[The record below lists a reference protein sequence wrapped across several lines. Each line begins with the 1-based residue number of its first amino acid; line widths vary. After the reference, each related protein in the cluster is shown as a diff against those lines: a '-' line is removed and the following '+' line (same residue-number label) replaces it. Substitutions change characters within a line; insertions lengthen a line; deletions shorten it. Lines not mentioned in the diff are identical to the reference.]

1 MFKESREMEGQTVRR
16 RVNMIAAHLA
26 SPEDLSATATHV
38 FPMSC
43 SNSLNR
49 VMRRC
54 DNRMYFAR
62 QGSSSQAYHMRQAS
76 SEQENFT
83 RPTMPFKSNGYANTC
98 SNSKPPMFSRP
109 RMEPIP
115 KVRETQS
122 AVQGPRYVEPLPEAP
137 KFARPSRI
145 CGQPQFQCKK
155 RNHTLES
162 ESKWSPRMDVV
173 ESGRSYVATL
183 ELPGVNINSI
193 KVEVNDQVLTVT
205 GNRSIWSWKGDNC
218 SNELTSHYHKRE
230 ILQGPYQMTWSLP
243 ANVNKD
249 TISAVFVD
257 GLLQI
262 TMPKLLD
269 YRGLR
274 KAQI

>member
-1 MFKESREMEGQTVRR
+1 MEGLTVRR

-49 VMRRC
+49 VMLRC

-62 QGSSSQAYHMRQAS
+62 QGSGSQACHMRQAS
-76 SEQENFT
+76 CEQDNFT
-83 RPTMPFKSNGYANTC
+83 RPTMPLKSSGYANTC
-98 SNSKPPMFSRP
+98 SNSKQPMFSRP
-109 RMEPIP
+109 RMEPITN
-115 KVRETQS
+115 VRETHS

-137 KFARPSRI
+137 KFARPSRNSE
-145 CGQPQFQCKK
+145 QPWFQCKE
-155 RNHTLES
+155 RNRTPES
-162 ESKWSPRMDVV
+162 EFKWSPRMDVV

-205 GNRSIWSWKGDNC
+205 GNRSIWSWKGDNF

-249 TISAVFVD
+249 AISAVFV
-257 GLLQI
+257 
-262 TMPKLLD
+262 
-269 YRGLR
+269 
-274 KAQI
+274 

>member
-1 MFKESREMEGQTVRR
+1 MEGQTVRR

-26 SPEDLSATATHV
+26 SHEDISATATHV

-43 SNSLNR
+43 SNSLNT

-62 QGSSSQAYHMRQAS
+62 QGSSSQACHMRQAS
-76 SEQENFT
+76 SGQENIT
-83 RPTMPFKSNGYANTC
+83 QPTMPLKSSGCANKF

-109 RMEPIP
+109 SRMEPTVP
-115 KVRETQS
+115 NVRETQS
-122 AVQGPRYVEPLPEAP
+122 AVQGCRYVEPSPEAP
-137 KFARPSRI
+137 KFARPSRN
-145 CGQPQFQCKK
+145 CGQRQYQCKE
-155 RNHTLES
+155 RRHTFES
-162 ESKWSPRMDVV
+162 EFKWSPRMDVV
-173 ESGRSYVATL
+173 ESGRNYIATL

-193 KVEVNDQVLTVT
+193 KVEVNNQVLTVT
-205 GNRSIWSWKGDNC
+205 GNRSIRSWKVDNC
-218 SNELTSHYHKRE
+218 SNELSSRYHKRE
-230 ILQGPYQMTWSLP
+230 ILQGPYHMTWSLP

-249 TISAVFVD
+249 AISAEFLD
-257 GLLQI
+257 GLLRI
-262 TMPKLLD
+262 TMPKLLG